1 MKSLINSAHILTERC
16 LLNPANQFKELQQKY
31 MTGSELRQLIEEKW
45 DRPYDI
51 QVAVRGDRRFFQV
64 MWAYLG
70 QASFA
75 FTEEQYDQRLERIAY
90 FLDEWAVS
98 DQVRAFI
105 AKTKEKPRVGK
116 AVSLPLNFS

>member
-1 MKSLINSAHILTERC
+1 VQPDPVISC
-16 LLNPANQFKELQQKY
+16 KELQQKY

-45 DRPYDI
+45 DRSYDV

-70 QASFA
+70 QASFP

-98 DQVRAFI
+98 DQVRTFI
-105 AKTKEKPRVGK
+105 AKTKEKPRVGR

>member
-1 MKSLINSAHILTERC
+1 VKVNKFLIHILTERC
-16 LLNPANQFKELQQKY
+16 PLIPPFNVKNCNKI
-31 MTGSELRQLIEEKW
+31 MTGSQLRQLIEEKW
-45 DRPYDI
+45 EKPYDV

-98 DQVRAFI
+98 DQVRTFI
-105 AKTKEKPRVGK
+105 AKTKERPRIGR